1 MSSTPEINLVF
12 DPGYPDFIDLPWRL
26 PLSQWGDNCQR
37 IEEVTIGISRHP
49 VVFVNYSGV
58 LYCLKELPVD
68 IAKKEFLA
76 LKNIARLKLPAV
88 IPVGYG
94 ERTEPK
100 PAYSVLVTQFLE
112 NSIPYRSLFMSP
124 GLRRYLDSLLDAM
137 AGLLVQ
143 LHLAGVYWGD
153 CSLSNTLFRR
163 DAGALQAYLVD
174 AETTDVTPQI
184 IPPLLRHQDLDIME
198 NNVNGELEDLS
209 SNVNLIGNLPSPD
222 TGGFIKHRY
231 QRLWEEV
238 THEDVITP
246 AEHYRIHE
254 RIRSL
259 NTLGYSI
266 GNISLIPNEGG
277 DQLRFKLIV
286 TDRNFHRNQ
295 LFTLTALQAEERQAR
310 TIMNEIQEVKAV
322 LSRTNNR
329 STPVSVAAHYW
340 LENYYFPTID
350 LLHDLIHHPVDGP
363 ELYCQVLENKW
374 FLSEKAQR
382 DVGHHV
388 AAVDYRA
395 RFSGKEHEML

>member
-1 MSSTPEINLVF
+1 VSSIPEINLVI
-12 DPGYPDFIDLPWRL
+12 DPGYPDFTDLPWRL
-26 PLSQWGDNCQR
+26 PLTQWGDNCQR
-37 IEEVTIGISRHP
+37 IEEVTIGVSRHP

-58 LYCLKELPVD
+58 LYCLKELPTQ
-68 IAKKEFLA
+68 IAEKECRSLQY
-76 LKNIARLKLPAV
+76 IHSLKLPAIV
-88 IPVGYG
+88 PVGYG
-94 ERTEPK
+94 ECAGTK
-100 PAYSVLVTQFLE
+100 PTYSVLITQFLE
-112 NSIPYRSLFMSP
+112 NSIPYLSLFMSP
-124 GLRRYLDSLLDAM
+124 GLRRYRDSLLDAM

-174 AETTDVTPQI
+174 AETTEVSNQTL
-184 IPPLLRHQDLDIME
+184 PPLLRHQELDIME
-198 NNVNGELEDLS
+198 NNVNGELEDLGAIE
-209 SNVNLIGNLPSPD
+209 NLIGSPPAPD
-222 TGGFIKHRY
+222 AGGFIRRRY

-238 THEDVITP
+238 THEDLITQ
-246 AEHYRIHE
+246 AEQYRIQE

-266 GNISLIPNEGG
+266 GNISLLPIEGG
-277 DQLRFKLIV
+277 NQLRFKLIV

-295 LFTLTALQAEERQAR
+295 LFNLTALQAEERQAR
-310 TIMNEIQEVKAV
+310 YIMNEIQEVKAV

-340 LENYYFPTID
+340 LENYYLPTID
-350 LLHDLIHHPVDGP
+350 LLNELIRHPVDGP

-382 DVGHHV
+382 DVGHHT
-388 AAVDYRA
+388 AAEDYLV
-395 RFSGKEHEML
+395 RFGGKKLKI